1 MSIKMVQEQCLRL
14 KVKFFL
20 GYNMKIVIKW
30 EKLTFGGGKSIAEGT
45 RLGEWANMQMV
56 GELPH
61 PPPPPPQN
69 SYIHFM

>member
-1 MSIKMVQEQCLRL
+1 MVQEQCLRL

-45 RLGEWANMQMV
+45 RLGE
-56 GELPH
+56 
-61 PPPPPPQN
+61 
-69 SYIHFM
+69 